1 MRAKKKLAEKKKTY
15 EESKAHSRRCIYP
28 TYSNMHIVRS
38 KGINVAG
45 QVHCQRRVTRH
56 VFSPC
61 ELRLHS
67 LELQEKVE
75 ALLLKNP
82 LPGSEEHQVHH
93 IMQCHAKHATTIPAI
108 RHCVETIGGLSIR
121 GVNLG
126 RMSFGDDGFYPYPV
140 DSSSPEP
147 RGHHDEIGGVE
158 KAEGSQ

>member
-1 MRAKKKLAEKKKTY
+1 MTR
-15 EESKAHSRRCIYP
+15 
-28 TYSNMHIVRS
+28 M
-38 KGINVAG
+38 
-45 QVHCQRRVTRH
+45 QVHCQRRETRH

-82 LPGSEEHQVHH
+82 SPGSEEHQVHH
-93 IMQCHAKHATTIPAI
+93 IMQCHAKHATTISAI
-108 RHCVETIGGLSIR
+108 RHCVETIAGLSIR

-126 RMSFGDDGFYPYPV
+126 RMSFGDDGFYPYAV